1 MDLENGRRL
10 QQIFTDLARYA
21 FPHHV
26 STEAA
31 VPHKSSN
38 RAHDHGEAIVTIFFS
53 EFSGFNVSCHLP
65 YAISWRRGGRCLHSI
80 EALSHIWL
88 RVKFSTDA

>member
-38 RAHDHGEAIVTIFFS
+38 RAHDHGEAIVTILFS
-53 EFSGFNVSCHLP
+53 EFIGFNVSCHLP
-65 YAISWRRGGRCLHSI
+65 YTGRCLHSI

-88 RVKFSTDA
+88 RVKFSADA